1 MIFERLDTVLIR
13 VKRLVEAKDWY
24 ETRLGFVEQYFDD
37 RQKLVV
43 FDTGGNTSL
52 TLWELKEGEEVS
64 QGGTAAV
71 FPIFA
76 VNDACEA
83 RETLLRKGVEAGE
96 VVTDEGVSFF
106 KFRDIDGNQLEACQ
120 VH

>member
-52 TLWELKEGEEVS
+52 TLWELKQGEEVL

-96 VVTDEGVSFF
+96 VITDEGVSFF